1 MEQNNVNDDSCSV
14 ADFGT
19 PVDSVNSS
27 DLSVGDEVKLTYEP
41 GRIVIFRYLGNNWF
55 EVVDRENNQLQVG
68 DHLLIKEFD
77 KYHAYYA
84 WEVIRGEE
92 NLGNYTAAR
101 FNGGIRTLFVKSAE
115 QG

>member
-1 MEQNNVNDDSCSV
+1 MEQNNVKDNLCRG

-19 PVDSVNSS
+19 PVDCVYSA
-27 DLSVGDEVKLTYEP
+27 DLSLGDEVKLTYEP
-41 GRIVIFRYLGNNWF
+41 RRIVTFRYLGDNWF

-77 KYHAYYA
+77 KHHAYYA

-115 QG
+115 